1 MKYFKITCD
10 TPYCGTEMTDYQK
23 AEKAEDLKEYAEE
36 LNRANAES
44 YEYLVS
50 GWNDENFEGLTEEER
65 QEELDNY
72 YADCGYYIK
81 EVSKEE
87 FEENT

>member
-1 MKYFKITCD
+1 
-10 TPYCGTEMTDYQK
+10 MTDYQK
-23 AEKAEDLKEYAEE
+23 AEKAEDLEEYAEE
-36 LNRANAES
+36 LNQTNAES

-50 GWNDENFEGLTEEER
+50 GWNDENFEDLTEEER

-72 YADCGYYIK
+72 YADCNYVIE

>member
-10 TPYCGTEMTDYQK
+10 TPYCGTEMVDYQK
-23 AEKAEDLKEYAEE
+23 AEKAEDLKEYADE
-36 LNRANAES
+36 LNRTNAES

-50 GWNDENFEGLTEEER
+50 GWDDENFEDLTEEER

-72 YADCGYYIK
+72 YADCGYTIE

-87 FEENT
+87 FKENT